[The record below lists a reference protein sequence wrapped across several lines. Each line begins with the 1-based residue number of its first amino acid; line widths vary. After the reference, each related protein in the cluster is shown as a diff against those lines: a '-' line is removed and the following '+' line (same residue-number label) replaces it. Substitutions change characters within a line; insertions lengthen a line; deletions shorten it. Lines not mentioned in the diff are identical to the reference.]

1 VRKSLPEDTRGV
13 QTLPMDGGL
22 FVALGIAGGAMIV
35 AAAYFII
42 K

>member
-1 VRKSLPEDTRGV
+1 VRKSLLDGARGV
-13 QTLPMDGGL
+13 EPRPMEGL

-35 AAAYFII
+35 AIAYFII

>member
-1 VRKSLPEDTRGV
+1 LPGKTRSV
-13 QTLPMDGGL
+13 DIRRMDGL

-35 AAAYFII
+35 AAAYLII

>member
-1 VRKSLPEDTRGV
+1 LLDEATWVDKRR
-13 QTLPMDGGL
+13 MDGL

-35 AAAYFII
+35 AAAYLII

>member
-1 VRKSLPEDTRGV
+1 
-13 QTLPMDGGL
+13 MDGL

-35 AAAYFII
+35 AAAYLII

>member
-1 VRKSLPEDTRGV
+1 
-13 QTLPMDGGL
+13 MDGL

-35 AAAYFII
+35 AVAYFII

>member
-1 VRKSLPEDTRGV
+1 MRKSLLGCRRGV
-13 QTLPMDGGL
+13 EPGPMEGL

-35 AAAYFII
+35 AVAYFII

>member
-1 VRKSLPEDTRGV
+1 VRKSLPDELRGV
-13 QTLPMDGGL
+13 RPTPMDGL

-35 AAAYFII
+35 AVAYLII

>member
-1 VRKSLPEDTRGV
+1 ME
-13 QTLPMDGGL
+13 GL

-35 AAAYFII
+35 AVAYFII

>member
-1 VRKSLPEDTRGV
+1 MRKSLLVGLRGV
-13 QTLPMDGGL
+13 DKTRMDGL

-35 AAAYFII
+35 AVAYFII

>member
-1 VRKSLPEDTRGV
+1 LLDDTRGV
-13 QTLPMDGGL
+13 EPGPMDGL

-35 AAAYFII
+35 AVAYFII

>member
-1 VRKSLPEDTRGV
+1 
-13 QTLPMDGGL
+13 MDGL

-35 AAAYFII
+35 AVAYLII

>member
-1 VRKSLPEDTRGV
+1 LPEDVRGV
-13 QTLPMDGGL
+13 DTGRMDGL

-35 AAAYFII
+35 AVAYLII

>member
-1 VRKSLPEDTRGV
+1 LLVDTRSVETG
-13 QTLPMDGGL
+13 PMEGL

-35 AAAYFII
+35 AVAYFII

>member
-1 VRKSLPEDTRGV
+1 LLDDTRGV
-13 QTLPMDGGL
+13 DTGRMDGL

-35 AAAYFII
+35 AVAYLVI

>member
-1 VRKSLPEDTRGV
+1 VRKSLLGDTIRV
-13 QTLPMDGGL
+13 VTDRMDGL

-35 AAAYFII
+35 AVAYLII

>member
-1 VRKSLPEDTRGV
+1 LLGETRGV
-13 QTLPMDGGL
+13 DICRMDGL

-35 AAAYFII
+35 AAAYLII

>member
-1 VRKSLPEDTRGV
+1 LPENARGV
-13 QTLPMDGGL
+13 QTPLMDGGL

>member
-1 VRKSLPEDTRGV
+1 
-13 QTLPMDGGL
+13 MDGGL

-35 AAAYFII
+35 AVAYFVI

>member
-1 VRKSLPEDTRGV
+1 LPDELRGV
-13 QTLPMDGGL
+13 RATPMDGL

-35 AAAYFII
+35 AVAYLII

>member
-1 VRKSLPEDTRGV
+1 ME
-13 QTLPMDGGL
+13 GL

-35 AAAYFII
+35 AIAYFII

>member
-1 VRKSLPEDTRGV
+1 LLAEARGV
-13 QTLPMDGGL
+13 DTCRMDGL

-35 AAAYFII
+35 AVAYFVI